1 MAEPVV
7 TVKNGTLEGKIAKDY
22 RGATY
27 YSFKGIPYAKPPV
40 GSLRFKAPV
49 PHDDWKG
56 IRSAA
61 EHGSASSCKD
71 FISHK
76 LVGSE
81 DCLFVNVYT
90 PNASFTIHL
99 PTNAEPLKPVMC
111 WIHGGGFIGGSGNVD
126 FHGPEYLIT
135 EDVVLVT
142 INYRLGLLGFLC
154 FDDPSLEVPG
164 NAGLKDQVM
173 ALKWIQEN
181 IANFGGDPDNVTIFG
196 NSAGAASVCLLM
208 LSPLATGLFHKAIV
222 QSGTAIAS
230 WAKGKRTLF
239 ALKIALNIDTTEKE
253 MLKILQEMSLDEI
266 MQLQL
271 KIPEVIYASF
281 DRPFGAVVESAAS
294 NSSFLAEDPLKILAS
309 GNYNHVPIITGYT
322 SREGICT
329 NFFNKFFECPNHGE
343 RIVTD
348 FEDEIPNTFNITR
361 GSTFSKEFARK
372 IKAYYF
378 GNEESSQANRNQFYL
393 LQGDHLFVWPLYS
406 SLRHLLHF
414 SSKSIYLYRLSAVTE
429 LNLMKKLTG
438 VTSPGACHADELGYL
453 FTNSATTPLAPFSIE
468 LKTVR
473 RVIKL
478 WANFA
483 RTGNPNPSEL
493 NSLINVLWKPVAKDQ
508 FHFLDI
514 GENLTVGVNPDEDR
528 VEFWDELSSA
538 CFTL

>member
-7 TVKNGTLEGKIAKDY
+7 TVTNGALKGKIAKDY

-27 YSFKGIPYAKPPV
+27 YSFKGIPYAKSPV
-40 GSLRFKAPV
+40 GSLRFKAPI

-56 IRSAA
+56 IRCAT

-90 PNASFTIHL
+90 PNL
-99 PTNAEPLKPVMC
+99 PTNGGPLKPVMC
-111 WIHGGGFIGGSGNVD
+111 WIPGGGFVSGSGNTD
-126 FHGPEYLIT
+126 LYGPEYLIT

-208 LSPLATGLFHKAIV
+208 LSPLATGLFHKAIA

-230 WAKGKRTLF
+230 WAKGKRALS
-239 ALKIALNIDTTEKE
+239 ALKIALNVDTTEKE
-253 MLKILQEMSLDEI
+253 MLKILQGMTLDEI
-266 MQLQL
+266 MQLQM
-271 KIPEVIYASF
+271 KIPDGLYASIE
-281 DRPFGAVVESAAS
+281 RPFCPVVESAAS
-294 NSSFLAEDPLKILAS
+294 NMSFLAEDPLKILAS
-309 GNYNHVPIITGYT
+309 GNYNHVPVITGYT
-322 SREGICT
+322 SREGIFA
-329 NFFNKFFECPNHGE
+329 NFFNKILFECPNHGE
-343 RIVTD
+343 PIVTD
-348 FEDEIPNTFNITR
+348 FEDEIPNTFNVTR
-361 GSTFSKEFARK
+361 GSTLSKEIARK

-378 GNEESSQANRNQFYL
+378 GNEESSEANRNQFYL
-393 LQGDHLFVWPLYS
+393 LQGDHLLVWPLYS
-406 SLRHLLHF
+406 SLRHLIDT
-414 SSKSIYLYRLSAVTE
+414 SSKPIYLYRLSAVTE
-429 LNLMKKLTG
+429 LNCFKNLIG
-438 VTSPGACHADELGYL
+438 ETSPGASHADELGYL
-453 FTNSATTPLAPFSIE
+453 FTNSETTSLPPFSVG
-468 LKTVR
+468 LKTMR

-478 WANFA
+478 WTNFA

-514 GENLTVGVNPDEDR
+514 GENLTVGVNPDKDR
-528 VEFWDELSSA
+528 AEFWDELSSA